1 MITPMFEII
10 VWTGLIIFV
19 VCLIGIFSF
28 YAKMYRS
35 LKKDYS
41 DQLIKNT
48 RLQAELSE
56 KRSQSSTTI
65 GGISAKIP
73 KGAHSKAA
81 VVDNNQS
88 M

>member
-10 VWTGLIIFV
+10 VWTGLIMFV
-19 VCLIGIFSF
+19 VCLVGIFAF

-48 RLQAELSE
+48 RLQAELNE
-56 KRSQSSTTI
+56 KKSQSCTTL
-65 GGISAKIP
+65 GGT
-73 KGAHSKAA
+73 
-81 VVDNNQS
+81 
-88 M
+88 

>member
-19 VCLIGIFSF
+19 VSLIGIFAF

-48 RLQAELSE
+48 RLQAELNE
-56 KRSQSSTTI
+56 KRSQPSTTI
-65 GGISAKIP
+65 GGNSTKIP
-73 KGAHSKAA
+73 NVAHRKAA
-81 VVDNNQS
+81 DLDIYQS
-88 M
+88 L